1 MFSNNKSDRKISN
14 IEESQFNI
22 STQYN
27 TDMSSLL
34 TLPIIVGV
42 SFLSFVLGYCSG
54 WYFMNTILIIIS
66 IFM

>member
-1 MFSNNKSDRKISN
+1 MFSNNKSDRKTSN

-54 WYFMNTILIIIS
+54 
-66 IFM
+66 